1 MSIHL
6 CMDTDTKQHLGPGD
20 WIAAA
25 FRILREAGID
35 SVRIEPLAK
44 RLDVTRGSFYWHFK
58 DRAALLSA
66 LLDEWERS
74 DTNRVIEIV
83 EAEKG
88 TARERLSRLLA
99 FCVTDDGKTETEL
112 RIWGIRD
119 KNIGT
124 RIAAVDAIRKRYLA
138 ELYEQCGFTAAEAAH
153 RAQHIYNWWVGHFL
167 LANGMPLDERL
178 ALAAHMHRMSFMPP

>member
-1 MSIHL
+1 
-6 CMDTDTKQHLGPGD
+6 MDTETKQHLGPSD

-25 FRILREAGID
+25 FGILREAGID

-44 RLDVTRGSFYWHFK
+44 QLLVTRGSFYWHFK

-74 DTNRVIEIV
+74 DTNRVIEMV
-83 EAEKG
+83 EAENG
-88 TARERLSRLLA
+88 PARERLSRLLA
-99 FCVTDDGKTETEL
+99 FCVSDDGKTETEL

-119 KNIGT
+119 KDIGV

-138 ELYEQCGFTAAEAAH
+138 QLYEQCGFTKDEAHH
-153 RAQHIYNWWVGHFL
+153 RAQHIYNWWVGQFL
-167 LANGMPLDERL
+167 VASGMPLDERL
-178 ALAAHMHRMSFMPP
+178 ELAAHMHRMSFMPA